1 MSEVSRQV
9 GTTSTPGPG
18 GEEGSMGR
26 GLLVAAA
33 SALLIAALAGCSSAK
48 AMTCSEYGS
57 KDSSGRTAAVMS
69 LIRAH
74 DLEPTS
80 SAYGTAMV
88 AVDVD
93 GFCGITL
100 VDGQATQ
107 NQDSAIDEGVNWS
120 EYGD

>member
-1 MSEVSRQV
+1 MGKGLQV
-9 GTTSTPGPG
+9 
-18 GEEGSMGR
+18 
-26 GLLVAAA
+26 VAA
-33 SALLIAALAGCSSAK
+33 SALLATALAGCSSAK
-48 AMTCSEYGS
+48 AMTCSEYGA

-80 SAYGTAMV
+80 NAYGTAMLS
-88 AVDVD
+88 VDVD

-100 VDGQATQ
+100 FDGQATQ
-107 NQDSAIDEGVNWS
+107 NLDSAIDEGVNWS